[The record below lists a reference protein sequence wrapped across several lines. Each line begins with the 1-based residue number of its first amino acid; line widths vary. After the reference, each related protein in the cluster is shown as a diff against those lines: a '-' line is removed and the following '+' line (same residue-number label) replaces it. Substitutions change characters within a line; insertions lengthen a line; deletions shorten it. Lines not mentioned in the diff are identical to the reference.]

1 MAFFSNSGSR
11 ADSGGYN
18 LNEKADDEGAYES
31 VRDRDVDLNS
41 GHLNLNEKAD
51 DAYHS
56 EEEQY
61 EAGQSGLNSSE
72 IESGQN
78 AQRVG
83 GPSGPWGTNFLKDCR
98 STQTGMDGPSN
109 SHRAMENGYVASS
122 HDDMDGSGE
131 DDELNRGNGDVP
143 AEEMLSDD
151 YYEQDEEDQID
162 SLNRRGMSHPS
173 SSHSAVAAKS
183 VPSRQKKS
191 TKHSAYDDDDDDAYD
206 NENDDDDDDDAD
218 GIFIPAALCSAKLT
232 SVAFENF
239 PILRRWSSSS
249 LTQNLFLPSLQK
261 MIQMM

>member
-31 VRDRDVDLNS
+31 VADRDVDLNS

-61 EAGQSGLNSSE
+61 EAGQPGPNSPE
-72 IESGQN
+72 IKSGQN
-78 AQRVG
+78 AQRLG
-83 GPSGPWGTNFLKDCR
+83 GPSDPWGTGFLKDCR
-98 STQTGMDGPSN
+98 STHTVRDEPSN
-109 SHRAMENGYVASS
+109 SGRVMENGYVAGS

-131 DDELNRGNGDVP
+131 DDELNRGHGDVP

-173 SSHSAVAAKS
+173 CSNSTVAAKS

-191 TKHSAYDDDDDDAYD
+191 TKRSAYGDDDDDDD
-206 NENDDDDDDDAD
+206 DDENDDDDDDAD
-218 GIFIPAALCSAKLT
+218 GIFIPAALCSAK
-232 SVAFENF
+232 F
-239 PILRRWSSSS
+239 ICC
-249 LTQNLFLPSLQK
+249 
-261 MIQMM
+261 I